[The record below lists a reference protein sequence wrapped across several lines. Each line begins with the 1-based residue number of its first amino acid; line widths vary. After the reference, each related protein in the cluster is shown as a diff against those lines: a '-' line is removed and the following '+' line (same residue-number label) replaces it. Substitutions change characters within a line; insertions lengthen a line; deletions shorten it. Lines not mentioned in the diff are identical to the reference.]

1 MAFASSLAASTIR
14 SYLVYQ
20 PSQGKTFL
28 GLWDG
33 LKVTLPSPFV
43 AQRDFRVPAQ
53 PSWPLCSSW
62 DSHIPQVACGVRSQF
77 CEDPVSHNKGG
88 GWKPSLGTKVRQ
100 AFRILWLLRSPLL
113 FPFLS
118 LSIFIPFFLTHSLH
132 LYPAK
137 ENMKKVVLFFR
148 SQCLNF
154 FFQFRNKGISKSPW
168 V

>member
-77 CEDPVSHNKGG
+77 CEDPVSHSKGG
-88 GWKPSLGTKVRQ
+88 GWKPSLGTKVTTGFQ
-100 AFRILWLLRSPLL
+100 DFMTPSLSPSLPL
-113 FPFLS
+113 SFPLHFYPFLPYTLSAS
-118 LSIFIPFFLTHSLH
+118 LPCQGEYEKGCPIF
-132 LYPAK
+132 
-137 ENMKKVVLFFR
+137 
-148 SQCLNF
+148 
-154 FFQFRNKGISKSPW
+154 
-168 V
+168 